1 MNHKMS
7 FLVCLLATGS
17 LHPGIAAAQDT
28 NSGNDEA
35 PKITL
40 KVGDPAPPL
49 AAGKW
54 IKGEPVTSFEKDKI
68 YIVEFWATW
77 CGPCVATIPHL
88 TELQAKY
95 KDKGVIVIGQNI
107 SDKQDKVPAF
117 VDKMGD
123 KMNYRVALDDVS
135 QDEKGVMRNTW
146 MAASGQKGIPASFL
160 VGKDGRIAWIGY
172 PKELDGVLEQV
183 IAGTHDLGKQVALIS
198 KQNKIEAEVRAALKD
213 RNFDHAI
220 KLADELAALSPQMAT
235 EIVAG
240 AFQSCLDK
248 KQYDTAYKFGRQLLE
263 MAKDDPETLHEI
275 ATPIVFDMDITK
287 RDLNLAEKA
296 LLRATELTQEKD
308 VSVLD
313 TLAALYD
320 LKGDYAKAVEWGT
333 KALANAT
340 DDNDRKYSQEML
352 EEYTAKLNKDSVA
365 P

>member
-1 MNHKMS
+1 MNHKIH

-17 LHPGIAAAQDT
+17 LHLGIAAAQDK

-49 AAGKW
+49 APHKW

-77 CGPCVATIPHL
+77 CVPCVAAIPHL
-88 TELQAKY
+88 TELQAMY
-95 KDKGVIVIGQNI
+95 KGKGVIVIGQNI
-107 SDKQDKVPAF
+107 SDKQDKVPEF
-117 VDKMGD
+117 VAKMGD

-135 QDEKGVMRNTW
+135 KDEKGVMNSTW

-160 VGKDGRIAWIGY
+160 VGKDGRIAWIGF

-183 IAGTHDLGKQVALIS
+183 IAGTYDLGKQMALVS
-198 KQNKIEAEVRAALKD
+198 KQEKLEAEVRAALKD

-220 KLADELAALSPQMAT
+220 KLADALAALSPQMAT
-235 EIVAG
+235 EIIAE
-240 AFQSCLDK
+240 AFQSGLQT
-248 KQYDTAYKFGRQLLE
+248 KQYDTAYKFGAQLLE
-263 MAKDDPETLHEI
+263 IAKDDPETLHEI

-296 LLRATELTQEKD
+296 LLRAAELTQEKD

-313 TLAALYD
+313 TLAAVHN

-333 KALANAT
+333 KAAANAT
-340 DDNDRKYSQEML
+340 NDNDRKYSQEML
-352 EEYTAKLNKDSVA
+352 EEYKAKLNKDRVV